1 MKHLLEDYG
10 CIQGTIDPTLASNS
24 YTESMVKVRNIAH
37 SCMNPECDV
46 RPTMTLVIN
55 EIVHALQLEEGQ
67 MGYNGATKTEI
78 LQCPSQSKS
87 CSSLGDAWRETK
99 LAGKEAKFPGNLE
112 IPFAEEPDPWWRQ
125 IFENTKEKSKQQ
137 PKKRITYCHSSR
149 SVLQTVLIYQLEK
162 EMTGSNNLCH
172 GIMKGLLINLL
183 SFHCRD

>member
-1 MKHLLEDYG
+1 
-10 CIQGTIDPTLASNS
+10 
-24 YTESMVKVRNIAH
+24 
-37 SCMNPECDV
+37 MNPECDV
-46 RPTMTLVIN
+46 RPTMTLVVN

-67 MGYNGATKTEI
+67 MGYKGATKTEI

-125 IFENTKEKSKQQ
+125 ILENTKEKSKQQ
-137 PKKRITYCHSSR
+137 PKKRFTYCHSSR
-149 SVLQTVLIYQLEK
+149 SVLQTVIIYQLKK

-172 GIMKGLLINLL
+172 GIMKGLFIYLL
-183 SFHCRD
+183 PFHCRD